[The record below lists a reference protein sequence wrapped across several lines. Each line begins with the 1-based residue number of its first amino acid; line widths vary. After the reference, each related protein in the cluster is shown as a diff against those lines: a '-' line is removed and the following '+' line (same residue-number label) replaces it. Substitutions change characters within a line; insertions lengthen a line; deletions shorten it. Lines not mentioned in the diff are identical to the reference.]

1 VPDIPGATRARG
13 GVAARLGAIVGMQAI
28 QVSQSALMAVSLR
41 SRRLGPNTT
50 ASVSQSALVAVSL
63 RSLSVLRG
71 SASSSLN
78 PRSRRCRCAAQ
89 LAARRYA
96 GSHVSIRARGV
107 AAQRPWESWLCRS
120 MRLNPRSWRCRCAA
134 RGRAQVVEGF
144 LSQSALV
151 AVSLRSNVIIGD
163 HSHSGCLNPRSWRC
177 RCAAHR
183 KRSCNRG
190 AGLNPRS
197 WRCRCAA
204 KPLTLAADPTASQ
217 SALVA
222 VSLRS

>member
-1 VPDIPGATRARG
+1 MAIARSRSAAPPGTPAAWGAARHPRRGDELGSLRAVEARVPDIPGATRARG

-134 RGRAQVVEGF
+134 TSSSAIIRIPAVSIRARGGVAAQHTGSDLAIV
-144 LSQSALV
+144 ALV
-151 AVSLRSNVIIGD
+151 SIRARGGV
-163 HSHSGCLNPRSWRC
+163 
-177 RCAAHR
+177 AAQPSR
-183 KRSCNRG
+183 
-190 AGLNPRS
+190 
-197 WRCRCAA
+197 
-204 KPLTLAADPTASQ
+204 
-217 SALVA
+217 
-222 VSLRS
+222 